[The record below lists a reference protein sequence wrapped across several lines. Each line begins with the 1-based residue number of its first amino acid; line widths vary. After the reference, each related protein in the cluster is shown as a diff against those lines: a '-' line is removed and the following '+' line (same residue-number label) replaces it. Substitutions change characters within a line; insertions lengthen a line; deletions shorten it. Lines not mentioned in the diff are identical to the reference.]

1 LLPQAQWVILRRN
14 DVQVQDL
21 GLRGD
26 TQLKNVIQVIEDYLP
41 TERVNFIRRA
51 YHFAETAHEGQV
63 RLSGEPFINHP
74 VETALYLAQLRM
86 DSTTIAAALLHDVIE
101 DCDVTNEELEAAFG
115 PDVTRLVDGVTKL
128 NRLDQ
133 ITIEDRKTELTH
145 TEHAEQAEDL
155 RKLLVAMAQD
165 LRVILIKLADRLH
178 NMRTLRYL
186 PKNRRISVAQETM
199 DIYAPLAHRLGM
211 WDIKYR
217 LEDIAFKELDPKNYR
232 EVASLVAKG
241 RGDRERYITQ
251 VANTLAAELREHG
264 IEAKVTGR
272 AKHLYSIHQKI
283 QSYALQNKDFNDI
296 YDLFAL
302 RVLVDHKDHCYTA
315 LGVLHSLWTP
325 LPTHFDDYVAKP
337 KENLY
342 QSLHTTVVG
351 PAATPLEVQIRT
363 HEMHRIAEYG
373 VASHWLYKEGQEKA
387 SPFEANMNWV
397 RQLLDW
403 QREVSGPEEF
413 IENVK
418 TDLLHDQVFVYTPKG
433 DVKELP
439 VGSTSIDF
447 AYRVHTELGHR
458 CIGAK
463 INGKLTALNTALE
476 NGDTVEIITSK
487 VPRGPSLDW
496 LNLHAGYVRSA
507 AARQRIRLW
516 FRRRERSENVQR
528 GKELLSRELRRL
540 DLTPTIEQ
548 VTRLF
553 NMNSAE
559 ELFYEFG
566 SGNVPPNDVLARL
579 NTIEPVE
586 GTQLE
591 RQDTGTGL
599 YSGIE
604 VVGVGDLVTVVAKCC
619 SPLPGDDIIGYIT
632 RNEGVSI
639 HRAECKTNFDED
651 GPQRFIQVNW
661 GARKNLYPVYLILEA
676 WDRVGLLR
684 DVTTHVSEERVN
696 IASLK
701 TRDPQEGI
709 AIMDLTVFTTDVNQ
723 LGRLFAK
730 LEEVKGIINVSRIN
744 THNQPSPRVPKSET
758 KTM

>member
-1 LLPQAQWVILRRN
+1 V
-14 DVQVQDL
+14 
-21 GLRGD
+21 
-26 TQLKNVIQVIEDYLP
+26 
-41 TERVNFIRRA
+41 RRA
-51 YHFAETAHEGQV
+51 YSFAESAHDGQV
-63 RLSGEPFINHP
+63 RLSGEAFITHP
-74 VETALYLAQLRM
+74 IETAMYLAELRM

-101 DCDVTNEELEAAFG
+101 DCDVTNEELEAHFG

-133 ITIEDRKTELTH
+133 MTIEAHKSGLTD
-145 TEHAEQAEDL
+145 TEQADEAADL
-155 RKLLVAMAQD
+155 RKILVAMAQD
-165 LRVILIKLADRLH
+165 LRVVLIKLADRLH

-186 PKNRRISVAQETM
+186 PKQRRISVAQETM

-211 WDIKYR
+211 WDIKSR
-217 LEDIAFKELDPKNYR
+217 LEDIAFKELDPINYR
-232 EVASLVAKG
+232 EVAGLVAKSS
-241 RGDRERYITQ
+241 RDRELYIDQ
-251 VANTLAAELREHG
+251 VTNTLALQLKEHG
-264 IEAKVTGR
+264 IDAKVTGR

-283 QSYALQNKDFNDI
+283 QSYSVQNKDFNDI

-302 RVLVDHKDHCYTA
+302 RILVENRDHCYTA
-315 LGVLHSLWTP
+315 LGVVHNLWTP
-325 LPTHFDDYVAKP
+325 LPTHFDDYIAKP

-351 PAATPLEVQIRT
+351 PTAMPLEVQIRT

-373 VASHWLYKEGQEKA
+373 VASHWLYKEGQDAA
-387 SPFEANMNWV
+387 SPMEANMNWV

-433 DVKELP
+433 DVKEMP

-463 INGKLTALNTALE
+463 INGKLSALNTALK
-476 NGDTVEIITSK
+476 NGDTVEIITST

-496 LNLHAGYVRSA
+496 LNLHAGYVKTA

-516 FRRRERSENVQR
+516 LRRRARSENVQR
-528 GKELLSRELRRL
+528 GRELLSRELKRL
-540 DLTPTIEQ
+540 DVSPTIEQ
-548 VTRLF
+548 VTNLF
-553 NMNSAE
+553 GMNSPE

-566 SGNVPPNDVLARL
+566 TGNITPNDVLSRL

-586 GTQLE
+586 VDELDNQTYK
-591 RQDTGTGL
+591 TG
-599 YSGIE
+599 SQSNME
-604 VVGVGDLVTVVAKCC
+604 VIGVGDLVSVVAKCC
-619 SPLPGDDIIGYIT
+619 SPLPGDDIVGYIT
-632 RNEGVSI
+632 SNEGVSI
-639 HRAECKTNFDED
+639 HRKECQSIVEYDET
-651 GPQRFIQVNW
+651 QRFIQVDW
-661 GARKNLYPVYLILEA
+661 GARKNLYPVHLILEA

-684 DVTTHVSEERVN
+684 DVSTHVSEERVN
-696 IASLK
+696 IASLM
-701 TRDPQEGI
+701 TRDPIEGI
-709 AIMDLTVFTTDVNQ
+709 AIMDITVFTTDVHQ

-730 LEEVKGIINVSRIN
+730 LEEVKGVINVSRIN
-744 THNQPSPRVPKSET
+744 THNQSSSTISKS
-758 KTM
+758 KKAAG

>member
-1 LLPQAQWVILRRN
+1 M
-14 DVQVQDL
+14 
-21 GLRGD
+21 
-26 TQLKNVIQVIEDYLP
+26 
-41 TERVNFIRRA
+41 RRA
-51 YHFAETAHEGQV
+51 YSFAESAHDGQV
-63 RLSGEPFINHP
+63 RLSGEAFITHP
-74 VETALYLAQLRM
+74 IETAMYLAELRM

-101 DCDVTNEELEAAFG
+101 DCDVTNEELEAHFG

-133 ITIEDRKTELTH
+133 MTIEAHKSGLTD
-145 TEHAEQAEDL
+145 TEQADEAADL
-155 RKLLVAMAQD
+155 RKILVAMAQD
-165 LRVILIKLADRLH
+165 LRVVLIKLADRLH

-186 PKNRRISVAQETM
+186 PKQRRISVAQETM

-211 WDIKYR
+211 WDIKSR
-217 LEDIAFKELDPKNYR
+217 LEDIAFKELDPINYR
-232 EVASLVAKG
+232 EVAGLVAKSS
-241 RGDRERYITQ
+241 RDRELYIDQ
-251 VANTLAAELREHG
+251 VTNTLALQLKEHG
-264 IEAKVTGR
+264 IDAKVTGR

-283 QSYALQNKDFNDI
+283 QSYSVQNKDFNDI

-302 RVLVDHKDHCYTA
+302 RILVENRDHCYTA
-315 LGVLHSLWTP
+315 LGVVHNLWTP
-325 LPTHFDDYVAKP
+325 LPTHFDDYIAKP

-351 PAATPLEVQIRT
+351 PTAMPLEVQIRT

-373 VASHWLYKEGQEKA
+373 VASHWLYKEGQDAA
-387 SPFEANMNWV
+387 SPMEANMNWV

-433 DVKELP
+433 DVKEMP

-463 INGKLTALNTALE
+463 INGKLSALNTALK
-476 NGDTVEIITSK
+476 NGDTVEIITST

-496 LNLHAGYVRSA
+496 LNLHAGYVKTA

-516 FRRRERSENVQR
+516 LRRRARSENVQR
-528 GKELLSRELRRL
+528 GRELLSRELKRL
-540 DLTPTIEQ
+540 DVSPTIEQ
-548 VTRLF
+548 VTNLF
-553 NMNSAE
+553 GMNSPE

-566 SGNVPPNDVLARL
+566 TGNITPNDVLSRL

-586 GTQLE
+586 VDELDNQTYK
-591 RQDTGTGL
+591 TG
-599 YSGIE
+599 SQSNME
-604 VVGVGDLVTVVAKCC
+604 VIGVGDLVSVVAKCC
-619 SPLPGDDIIGYIT
+619 SPLPGDDIVGYIT
-632 RNEGVSI
+632 SNEGVSI
-639 HRAECKTNFDED
+639 HRKECQSIVEYDET
-651 GPQRFIQVNW
+651 QRFIQVDW
-661 GARKNLYPVYLILEA
+661 GARKNLYPVHLILEA

-684 DVTTHVSEERVN
+684 DVSTHVSEERVN
-696 IASLK
+696 IASLM
-701 TRDPQEGI
+701 TRDPIEGI
-709 AIMDLTVFTTDVNQ
+709 AIMDITVFTTDVHQ

-730 LEEVKGIINVSRIN
+730 LEEVKGVINVSRIN
-744 THNQPSPRVPKSET
+744 THNQSSSTISKS
-758 KTM
+758 KKAAG

>member
-1 LLPQAQWVILRRN
+1 M
-14 DVQVQDL
+14 
-21 GLRGD
+21 
-26 TQLKNVIQVIEDYLP
+26 
-41 TERVNFIRRA
+41 RRA
-51 YHFAETAHEGQV
+51 YSFAESAHDGQV
-63 RLSGEPFINHP
+63 RLSGEAFITHP
-74 VETALYLAQLRM
+74 IETAMYLAELRM

-101 DCDVTNEELEAAFG
+101 DCDVTNEELEAHFG

-133 ITIEDRKTELTH
+133 MTIEAHKSGLTD
-145 TEHAEQAEDL
+145 TEQADEAADL
-155 RKLLVAMAQD
+155 RKILVAMAQD
-165 LRVILIKLADRLH
+165 LRVVLIKLADRLH

-186 PKNRRISVAQETM
+186 PKQRRISVAQETM

-211 WDIKYR
+211 WDIKSR
-217 LEDIAFKELDPKNYR
+217 LEDIAFKELDPINYR
-232 EVASLVAKG
+232 EVAGLVAKSS
-241 RGDRERYITQ
+241 RDRELYIDQ
-251 VANTLAAELREHG
+251 VTNTLALQLKEHG
-264 IEAKVTGR
+264 IDAKVTGR

-283 QSYALQNKDFNDI
+283 QSYSVQNKDFNDI

-302 RVLVDHKDHCYTA
+302 RILVENRDHCYTA
-315 LGVLHSLWTP
+315 LGVVHNLWTP
-325 LPTHFDDYVAKP
+325 LPTHFDDYIAKP

-351 PAATPLEVQIRT
+351 PTAMPLEVQIRT

-373 VASHWLYKEGQEKA
+373 VASHWLYKEGQDAA
-387 SPFEANMNWV
+387 SPMEANMNWV

-433 DVKELP
+433 DVKEMP

-463 INGKLTALNTALE
+463 INGKLSALNTALK
-476 NGDTVEIITSK
+476 NGDTVEIITST

-496 LNLHAGYVRSA
+496 LNLHAGYVKTA

-516 FRRRERSENVQR
+516 LRRRARSENVQR
-528 GKELLSRELRRL
+528 GRELLSRELKRL
-540 DLTPTIEQ
+540 DVSPTIEQ
-548 VTRLF
+548 VTNLF
-553 NMNSAE
+553 GMNSPE

-566 SGNVPPNDVLARL
+566 TGNITPNDVLSRL

-586 GTQLE
+586 IDELDNQTYK
-591 RQDTGTGL
+591 TG
-599 YSGIE
+599 SQSNME
-604 VVGVGDLVTVVAKCC
+604 VIGVGDLVSVVAKCC
-619 SPLPGDDIIGYIT
+619 SPLPGDDIVGYIT
-632 RNEGVSI
+632 SNEGVSI
-639 HRAECKTNFDED
+639 HRKECQSIVEYDET
-651 GPQRFIQVNW
+651 QRFIQVDW
-661 GARKNLYPVYLILEA
+661 GARKNLYPVHLILEA

-684 DVTTHVSEERVN
+684 DVSTHVSEERVN
-696 IASLK
+696 IASLM
-701 TRDPQEGI
+701 TRDPIEGI
-709 AIMDLTVFTTDVNQ
+709 AIMDITVFTTDVHQ

-730 LEEVKGIINVSRIN
+730 LEEVKGVINVSRIN
-744 THNQPSPRVPKSET
+744 THNQSSRTISKSK
-758 KTM
+758 KTAG

>member
-1 LLPQAQWVILRRN
+1 MRQAY
-14 DVQVQDL
+14 D
-21 GLRGD
+21 
-26 TQLKNVIQVIEDYLP
+26 
-41 TERVNFIRRA
+41 
-51 YHFAETAHEGQV
+51 FAESAHEGQV
-63 RLSGEPFINHP
+63 RLSGEPFIRHP
-74 VETALYLAQLRM
+74 IETALYLAELRM

-101 DCDVTNEELEAAFG
+101 DCDVTTEELETRFG

-133 ITIEDRKTELTH
+133 LTIEGYQSDLTGTEQ
-145 TEHAEQAEDL
+145 AEQAADL
-155 RKLLVAMAQD
+155 RKILVAMAQD
-165 LRVILIKLADRLH
+165 LRVVLIKLADRLH

-186 PKNRRISVAQETM
+186 PKHRRISLAQETM

-211 WDIKYR
+211 WDIKSR
-217 LEDIAFKELDPKNYR
+217 LEDIAFKELDPTSYR
-232 EVASLVAKG
+232 DVAGLVAKG
-241 RGDRERYITQ
+241 SRDRERYIDQ
-251 VANTLAAELREHG
+251 VTRTLAVELKEHG
-264 IEAKVTGR
+264 IDAKVTGR

-283 QSYALQNKDFNDI
+283 QSYALQHKDFNDI

-302 RVLVDHKDHCYTA
+302 RVLVEHKDHCYTA
-315 LGVLHSLWTP
+315 LGVVHNLWTP

-351 PAATPLEVQIRT
+351 PTAMPLEVQIRT

-373 VASHWLYKEGQEKA
+373 VASHWLYKEGQDTA
-387 SPFEANMNWV
+387 SPLEANMNWI

-433 DVKELP
+433 DVKEMP

-463 INGKLTALNTALE
+463 INGKLSALNTSLA

-496 LNLHAGYVRSA
+496 LNLHAGYVKTA

-516 FRRRERSENVQR
+516 LRRRDRSENVQR
-528 GKELLSRELRRL
+528 GRELLSRELKRL
-540 DLTPTIEQ
+540 DVTPTIEQ
-548 VTRLF
+548 VTNLF
-553 NMNSAE
+553 NMNSPE

-566 SGNVPPNDVLARL
+566 TGNISPNDVLAML

-586 GTQLE
+586 MIQLE
-591 RQDTGTGL
+591 NQINITGVH
-599 YSGIE
+599 SDIE
-604 VVGVGDLVTVVAKCC
+604 VLGVGDLVTVVAKCC

-632 RNEGVSI
+632 SNEGVSI
-639 HRAECKTNFDED
+639 HRKECQSIVDDDET
-651 GPQRFIQVNW
+651 QRFIQVEW
-661 GARKNLYPVYLILEA
+661 GAQKNLYPVHLILEA

-696 IASLK
+696 IASLM
-701 TRDPQEGI
+701 TRDPVEGI

-730 LEEVKGIINVSRIN
+730 LEEVKGVFNVSRIN
-744 THNQPSPRVPKSET
+744 THNQPNRRVSQSK
-758 KTM
+758 KTTM

>member
-1 LLPQAQWVILRRN
+1 M
-14 DVQVQDL
+14 
-21 GLRGD
+21 
-26 TQLKNVIQVIEDYLP
+26 
-41 TERVNFIRRA
+41 RRA
-51 YHFAETAHEGQV
+51 YSFAESAHDGQV
-63 RLSGEPFINHP
+63 RLSGEAFITHP
-74 VETALYLAQLRM
+74 IETAMYLAELRM

-101 DCDVTNEELEAAFG
+101 DCDVTNEELEAHFG

-133 ITIEDRKTELTH
+133 MTIEAHKSGLTD
-145 TEHAEQAEDL
+145 TEQADEAADL
-155 RKLLVAMAQD
+155 RKILVAMAQD
-165 LRVILIKLADRLH
+165 LRVVLIKLADRLH

-186 PKNRRISVAQETM
+186 PKQRRTSVAQETM

-211 WDIKYR
+211 WDIKSR
-217 LEDIAFKELDPKNYR
+217 LEDIAFKELDPINYR
-232 EVASLVAKG
+232 EVAGLVAKSS
-241 RGDRERYITQ
+241 RDRELYIDQ
-251 VANTLAAELREHG
+251 VTNTLALQLKEHG
-264 IEAKVTGR
+264 IDAKVTGR

-283 QSYALQNKDFNDI
+283 QSYSVQNKDFNDI

-302 RVLVDHKDHCYTA
+302 RILVENRDHCYTA
-315 LGVLHSLWTP
+315 LGVVHNLWTP
-325 LPTHFDDYVAKP
+325 LPTHFDDYIAKP

-351 PAATPLEVQIRT
+351 PTAMPLEVQIRT

-373 VASHWLYKEGQEKA
+373 VASHWLYKEGQDAA
-387 SPFEANMNWV
+387 SPMEANMNWV

-433 DVKELP
+433 DVKEMP

-463 INGKLTALNTALE
+463 INGKLSALNTALK
-476 NGDTVEIITSK
+476 NGDTVEIITST

-496 LNLHAGYVRSA
+496 LNLHAGYVKTA

-516 FRRRERSENVQR
+516 LRRRARSENVQR
-528 GKELLSRELRRL
+528 GRELLSRELKRL
-540 DLTPTIEQ
+540 DVSPTIEQ
-548 VTRLF
+548 VTNLF
-553 NMNSAE
+553 GMNSPE

-566 SGNVPPNDVLARL
+566 TGNITPNDVLSRL

-586 GTQLE
+586 IDELDNQTYK
-591 RQDTGTGL
+591 TG
-599 YSGIE
+599 SQSNME
-604 VVGVGDLVTVVAKCC
+604 VIGVGDLVSVVAKCC
-619 SPLPGDDIIGYIT
+619 SPLPGDDIVGYIT
-632 RNEGVSI
+632 SNEGVSI
-639 HRAECKTNFDED
+639 HRKECQTIGEYDET
-651 GPQRFIQVNW
+651 QRFIQVDW
-661 GARKNLYPVYLILEA
+661 GARKNLYPVHLILEA

-684 DVTTHVSEERVN
+684 DVSTHVSEERVN
-696 IASLK
+696 IASLM
-701 TRDPQEGI
+701 TRDPIEGI
-709 AIMDLTVFTTDVNQ
+709 AIMDITVFTTDVHQ

-730 LEEVKGIINVSRIN
+730 LEEVKGVINVSRIN
-744 THNQPSPRVPKSET
+744 THNQSSRTISKSK
-758 KTM
+758 KTAG